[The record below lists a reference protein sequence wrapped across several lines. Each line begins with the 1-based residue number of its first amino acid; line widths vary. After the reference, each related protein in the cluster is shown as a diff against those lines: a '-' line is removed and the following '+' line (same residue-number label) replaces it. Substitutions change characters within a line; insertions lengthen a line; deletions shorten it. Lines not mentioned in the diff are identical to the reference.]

1 MELDPG
7 LRLESESWAWAEQ
20 QVWDDGQREQCR
32 VLPGHQLWTGVVTK
46 VSSLSRCGHPSL
58 QCTAENIF
66 SFKCFKNIWIN
77 FTVIIT
83 CVFAANNGICRLSNI
98 TTFFDSHITTSLDI
112 IHGWWSSAQVWH
124 VSPCFYYTWSWWE
137 LVRVVRRTGR
147 VKMSGELVECWGR
160 GPAHVWTVCAR
171 AVLVVET
178 TADHWSLVPAV
189 TGATRVITTWLLILS
204 SDTLITVLYH
214 QRKQMVLKEYLCRIL
229 IDWSWISCDCINVWN
244 IFDKYFWSPLS
255 WAGWARCQNTGANWN
270 KWSYSDRSKQP
281 IQFYP
286 GGIKPSQA
294 LNETGESCP
303 GCWSKGGRFIQ
314 RARER
319 REHGGS
325 GARII
330 YIGW

>member
-1 MELDPG
+1 MIISRSLACFSMFLQHMIMMRAGPSCQTDWKSKDERRAG
-7 LRLESESWAWAEQ
+7 
-20 QVWDDGQREQCR
+20 G
-32 VLPGHQLWTGVVTK
+32 VLGSGTG
-46 VSSLSRCGHPSL
+46 
-58 QCTAENIF
+58 
-66 SFKCFKNIWIN
+66 
-77 FTVIIT
+77 T
-83 CVFAANNGICRLSNI
+83 CV
-98 TTFFDSHITTSLDI
+98 DSVC
-112 IHGWWSSAQVWH
+112 WSSA
-124 VSPCFYYTWSWWE
+124 
-137 LVRVVRRTGR
+137 
-147 VKMSGELVECWGR
+147 
-160 GPAHVWTVCAR
+160 
-171 AVLVVET
+171 ET

-214 QRKQMVLKEYLCRIL
+214 QRKQMVLKGYLCRIL
-229 IDWSWISCDCINVWN
+229 IDWSWIFCHCINVWN
-244 IFDKYFWSPLS
+244 IFDKYFWSPLG
-255 WAGWARCQNTGANWN
+255 WAGLARCQNTGANWN